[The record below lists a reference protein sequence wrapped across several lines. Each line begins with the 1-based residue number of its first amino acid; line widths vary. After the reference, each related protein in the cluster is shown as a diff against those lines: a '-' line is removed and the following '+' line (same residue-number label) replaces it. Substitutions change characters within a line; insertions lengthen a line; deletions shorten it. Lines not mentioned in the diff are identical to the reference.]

1 MKLGKSEQGFSL
13 IEVTVALGVMT
24 VIVGIVFTLFNR
36 VQQTYRY
43 EEAYADAARNGRFAV
58 SRLEEIIR
66 SAGTNPTGRTSVN
79 WLTFVDF
86 GGGDSSSSLHLKSD
100 LNGDGATTSTLTSDA
115 DVIIASEDV
124 VLQLNTTAK
133 TIEMVDNNGA
143 LVSGQHPAVPIAENI
158 QSLTFSD
165 PDTVN
170 HSRKEVDITLTA
182 IPAGIATS
190 DTLFRQ
196 VTFTAIIRLRN
207 R

>member
-1 MKLGKSEQGFSL
+1 MKQKESEQGFSL

-24 VIVGIVFTLFNR
+24 VIVGIVFMLFNR
-36 VQQTYRY
+36 VQTTYRY

-58 SRLEEIIR
+58 SRLEEIVR

-86 GGGDSSSSLHLKSD
+86 GGGDSSSSLHMKSD

-115 DVIIASEDV
+115 DVIIASEDI
-124 VLQLNTTAK
+124 VLRLNSTAN
-133 TIEMVDNNGA
+133 TIEMVDNNGP

-170 HSRKEVDITLTA
+170 HSRKEVDIALTA

-196 VTFTAIIRLRN
+196 VTFTATIRLRN